1 MSFPTEAELRAMTVK
16 QLRQHIKEMN
26 KHYAIRG
33 YYKMNKDQL
42 INSIGTAHLRIG
54 KGEAGH
60 PSAQSKKNMPK
71 ENMPKGKSILEKKIK
86 QKPGRPA
93 KTSTAVAQRIKKSY

>member
-1 MSFPTEAELRAMTVK
+1 MAFPTEAQLRAMTVK

-26 KHYAIRG
+26 EHYAIRG

-60 PSAQSKKNMPK
+60 PAAHSKKS
-71 ENMPKGKSILEKKIK
+71 MPKGKSILDKKIK

-93 KTSTAVAQRIKKSY
+93 KTSTAVGQRIKKSY